1 MRNSDVPSTVMT
13 SSYRIRQWRSSA
25 NPTPFHLSIYKWA
38 HSSHTHFCLDVFTID
53 CRRFPRV
60 RDVLIFVNGRGGE
73 DMRLY
78 THKFKAYKRINDWE
92 KREDFSVEVIGIAKM
107 IDFSCASLFIFYE
120 SMPKRDKTGIVV
132 IIELYTGFDTM
143 DSSPKLYKS
152 RTRIIGFVFQITERE

>member
-1 MRNSDVPSTVMT
+1 MQDEK
-13 SSYRIRQWRSSA
+13 Q
-25 NPTPFHLSIYKWA
+25 FEQ
-38 HSSHTHFCLDVFTID
+38 
-53 CRRFPRV
+53 
-60 RDVLIFVNGRGGE
+60 LIMQYTQLKNGSE
-73 DMRLY
+73 
-78 THKFKAYKRINDWE
+78 E
-92 KREDFSVEVIGIAKM
+92 IAKM